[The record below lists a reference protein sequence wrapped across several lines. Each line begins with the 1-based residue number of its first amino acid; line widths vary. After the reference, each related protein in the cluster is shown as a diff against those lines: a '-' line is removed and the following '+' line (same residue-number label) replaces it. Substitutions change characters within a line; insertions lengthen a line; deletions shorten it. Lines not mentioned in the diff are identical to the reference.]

1 MDGRRFDNES
11 AAGRDEIDLG
21 GVAAAIGRSRRLI
34 LRSTVLAGA
43 AALIFC
49 LSSTPRYLAESRILI
64 ENQESY
70 FTSSAP
76 EGARDPEA
84 PQALDAEAVNSQIQ
98 LLTSRDLARKAVQKL
113 GLKGNPEFDPEASF
127 LAALMR
133 PLALLGLGQSRGDGE
148 PDDRLINKFIDHLTV
163 LSPTKTRVLQ
173 IEFTSR
179 DPDLAA
185 RAANTVAELFI
196 DMKSQAKREDA
207 HQASAALKPLI
218 VSLETRV
225 AEAENKVEAF
235 RARTGLYENS
245 ANSSLPTQ
253 QLGEIATRLAEAR
266 AQQSESQAKANGLRS
281 LLKQGRL
288 ADASDVS
295 ANDLVR
301 RIAEQRVAVRSQLAV
316 ESRTLLPAHPRIKE
330 LEAQL
335 ADLDAQLRA
344 AVEKAARGFDNDA
357 QVAATRVANLTAL
370 LEDQKTVVGASN
382 ADASQLRE
390 LQRDEKILKDQLAT
404 LSAKYQAALARDAA
418 DSAPADARIISRAL
432 APSQPVFPKTVP
444 ISIFAT
450 LAGLFFST
458 AFVVARELMGDGR
471 RAPLVEAESSEGAPR
486 RGREPIH
493 DQEPAERDE
502 PNEDIPPAP
511 HETPATPPA
520 AAKAAIEEPAATP
533 ARDEESFFGRI
544 RQAVAEFA
552 APAAPL
558 AEDEPSAPAPAEP
571 RAEAKAPAKFG
582 DKLADKPADMP
593 AEKGSAPAEDD
604 SLFLE
609 WPPQPVSQ
617 PSEGARAATARRAS
631 PALVERIVAARSG
644 GGAKVLVVSDA
655 ASMASCAS
663 LALSRALSREGR
675 AILVQIDSADKALA
689 QALERADG
697 AEAYGEP
704 QPGLAQLLQGEASF
718 AEAIYRDGASRL
730 HIIQSGGAFDDDL
743 GDLDLILDALQST
756 YDFVL
761 VASGENGEAARLCAD
776 ADLTLIFADDGRAR
790 DFLHDDFAALGA
802 RAIVLAGMDSLGEI
816 VEMAA

>member
-1 MDGRRFDNES
+1 MDGRRFDKDS

-34 LRSTVLAGA
+34 VRATVLAGA
-43 AALIFC
+43 AALVFC

-70 FTSSAP
+70 FTSSTP
-76 EGARDPEA
+76 EGARDPET

-98 LLTSRDLARKAVQKL
+98 LLTSRDLARRAVQKL

-127 LAALMR
+127 MATLMR
-133 PLALLGLGQSRGDGE
+133 PLSMLGLGGGRADGQ

-218 VSLETRV
+218 ASLEARV
-225 AEAENKVEAF
+225 TDAENKVEAF
-235 RARTGLYENS
+235 RAKTGLYENS
-245 ANSSLPTQ
+245 ANASLPTQ

-266 AQQSESQAKANGLRS
+266 AQQSEAQAKANGLRS
-281 LLKQGRL
+281 LLKQGKL

-301 RIAEQRVAVRSQLAV
+301 RIAEQRVQVRSQLAV

-335 ADLDAQLRA
+335 ADLDAQLRS

-418 DSAPADARIISRAL
+418 DSAPPDARIISRAL

-444 ISIFAT
+444 ITIFAT

-471 RAPLVEAESSEGAPR
+471 SAPPAQAESSESAPR
-486 RGREPIH
+486 RGREPVREA
-493 DQEPAERDE
+493 EPDE
-502 PNEDIPPAP
+502 PDEEIPSAP
-511 HETPATPPA
+511 HESAAAAPAS
-520 AAKAAIEEPAATP
+520 AKAAIEEPASAP
-533 ARDEESFFGRI
+533 ARDEEGFFGRI

-552 APAAPL
+552 APAAPM
-558 AEDEPSAPAPAEP
+558 EDDEPSAPAPMEH
-571 RAEAKAPAKFG
+571 RAESKTPTKVSE
-582 DKLADKPADMP
+582 KLADKPAD
-593 AEKGSAPAEDD
+593 KGSAQAEDD
-604 SLFLE
+604 ALFLD
-609 WPPQPVSQ
+609 WPPQPAPQ
-617 PSEGARAATARRAS
+617 PSEGARAAPAARRAS
-631 PALVERIVAARSG
+631 PALVERIAAARSG

-655 ASMASCAS
+655 GSMASCAS
-663 LALSRALSREGR
+663 LALARALSREGR

-689 QALERADG
+689 QALERADSG
-697 AEAYGEP
+697 EAYGEP

-730 HIIQSGGAFDDDL
+730 HIIQSGGPFDDDL